1 VSAASAKR
9 QSVIPDT
16 EYGTAAIPMRN
27 RPDQTIEGQ
36 HGLMK
41 HVMLNDKK
49 RVLTLDTA
57 GEVILW
63 DILKVSQPCP

>member
-1 VSAASAKR
+1 
-9 QSVIPDT
+9 
-16 EYGTAAIPMRN
+16 MRN

-41 HVMLNDKK
+41 HIMLNDKK

-63 DILKVSQPCP
+63 DILKVSISS